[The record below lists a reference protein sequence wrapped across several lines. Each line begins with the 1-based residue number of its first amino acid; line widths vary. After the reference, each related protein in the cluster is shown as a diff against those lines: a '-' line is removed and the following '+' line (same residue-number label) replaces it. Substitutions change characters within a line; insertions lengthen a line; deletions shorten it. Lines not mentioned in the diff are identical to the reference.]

1 LIRLERG
8 LGPVI
13 HPDALAPIAQFL
25 AAIGLPVTRANL
37 PSDSFLPG
45 VAVRQ
50 GALVIDPG
58 QLGSPGDILHEAGHL
73 AVTPARLRGRLDGD
87 IDACTAALIDDPE
100 LKVSEAEA
108 NILRRTEPLAIAW
121 SYAAALGAGV
131 SPDCVFWEQGYG
143 GQHGG
148 SPQLV
153 MMQVAQGLFPG
164 VLGLAQSGF
173 CAAPPPFGDPSDP
186 APFPQMRRWLAA

>member
-1 LIRLERG
+1 MR
-8 LGPVI
+8 
-13 HPDALAPIAQFL
+13 HPEALAPIERFL
-25 AAIGLPVTRANL
+25 GQIGLPLTRAQL

-50 GALVIDPG
+50 GALEIDLD

-87 IDACTAALIDDPE
+87 IDACAAALISDPD

-108 NILRRTEPLAIAW
+108 NILRRTEALAIAW
-121 SYAAALGAGV
+121 SYAAALEAGM
-131 SPDCVFWEQGYG
+131 SPECVFWEQGYG

-148 SPQLV
+148 SPHLV

-173 CAAPPPFGDPSDP
+173 CAAPPPFGDPSEL
-186 APFPQMRRWLAA
+186 APFPKMRRWLAA